1 MSTGDYSNHSFNSPS
16 ASSMFP
22 LPSDLPPEQPK
33 DLKEVFN
40 DLLREKNVSSNASW
54 EYALKLIG
62 NDSRFELFR
71 HHKERKQW
79 FNDYKI
85 QKTKDEKEEQRAKVK
100 RARENL
106 ESLLESSDKVT
117 PNTRYRQ
124 AMEYFAHH
132 EAWKAV
138 PDSERREI
146 FREVVEELTIRVR
159 EEQKAARKRNMK
171 TLAEIL
177 DAMTSVTYRTKWEEA
192 QQLLLD
198 NPVFS
203 EDAGLL
209 GMDKEDALVV
219 FEDHIRALEKEE
231 EEERRREKCRVYR
244 SQRKNREAFISLLDH
259 MHKQGRL
266 TSMSKWCNLYPD
278 ISTDSRYSSMLTQP
292 LSGSTPLDLFKFY
305 VENLKHRYEDD
316 KETIRDI
323 LKKNNFEI
331 KCDTS
336 YEEFVQLMS
345 QDDRTDKVD
354 PANVKVIF
362 DKYLSKAQEREKEK
376 LREENK
382 RKKKIE
388 NAFMNLLHSLEP
400 QLDENSDW
408 EAVKKA
414 IVDDEAYVAI
424 ATEEERLALF
434 KMYIQTVQESCSH
447 HHSRSKKKHKKAR
460 TRNASSSSSSTSS
473 QTRAMDTE
481 EPEPGQVES
490 EASDIEELERQRR
503 ALLEQLEAANC

>member
-1 MSTGDYSNHSFNSPS
+1 MSTGDYSNNSFHSPS
-16 ASSMFP
+16 ASM
-22 LPSDLPPEQPK
+22 LPILPDLPPEQPSK

-62 NDSRFELFR
+62 NDGRFELFR

-85 QKTKDEKEEQRAKVK
+85 QKAKDEKEEQRAKVK

-106 ESLLESSDKVT
+106 EKLLQTSEKVN

-132 EAWKAV
+132 ESWKAV
-138 PDSERREI
+138 PDTERREI
-146 FREVVEELTIRVR
+146 FREVIEELTIRVR

-171 TLAEIL
+171 VLAEIL
-177 DAMTSVTYRTKWEEA
+177 DAMTSVSYRTKWEEA

-198 NPVFS
+198 NPVFA

-231 EEERRREKCRVYR
+231 EEERRREKVRVYR
-244 SQRKNREAFISLLDH
+244 VQRKNREAFNTLLDQL
-259 MHKQGRL
+259 HKQGKL
-266 TSMSKWCNLYPD
+266 TSISKWCNLYPE
-278 ISTDSRYSSMLTQP
+278 ISTDSRYTAMLSQP

-305 VENLKHRYEDD
+305 VEDLKNRYEDD
-316 KETIRDI
+316 KEIIREI
-323 LKKNNFEI
+323 LRKQNFEV
-331 KCDTS
+331 KSDTT
-336 YEEFVQLMS
+336 YEAFVEVLS
-345 QDDRTDKVD
+345 QDDRTEKVD
-354 PANVKVIF
+354 AGNVKVIF
-362 DKYLSKAQEREKEK
+362 EKYLAKVQEREKEK

-414 IVDDEAYVAI
+414 IVDDEAYNAI
-424 ATEEERLALF
+424 ATEEERISLF
-434 KMYIQTVQESCSH
+434 KVYIQTVQESCSH
-447 HHSRSKKKHKKAR
+447 HHSRSKKKNKKSK
-460 TRNASSSSSSTSS
+460 TKLASSSSSSNSS
-473 QTRAMDTE
+473 PANVMDNE

-490 EASDIEELERQRR
+490 EASDIEELEKQRK
-503 ALLEQLEAANC
+503 ALLEQLAAANQ

>member
-1 MSTGDYSNHSFNSPS
+1 MLL
-16 ASSMFP
+16 
-22 LPSDLPPEQPK
+22 LPPELPPEQPAK

-62 NDSRFELFR
+62 NDSRFEFFR

-85 QKTKDEKEEQRAKVK
+85 QKAKDEKEEQRAKVK

-106 ESLLESSDKVT
+106 EKLLQSSEKVN

-138 PDSERREI
+138 PDAERREI
-146 FREVVEELTIRVR
+146 FREVIEELTIRVR

-171 TLAEIL
+171 VLAEIL

-192 QQLLLD
+192 QELLLD
-198 NPVFS
+198 NPVFAS
-203 EDAGLL
+203 DAGLL

-231 EEERRREKCRVYR
+231 EEERRREKVRVYR
-244 SQRKNREAFISLLDH
+244 TQRKNREAFIALLDQL
-259 MHKQGRL
+259 HKQGKL
-266 TSMSKWCNLYPD
+266 TSISKWCNLYPE
-278 ISTDSRYSSMLTQP
+278 ISTDSRYTAMLSQP
-292 LSGSTPLDLFKFY
+292 LSGATPLDLFKFY
-305 VENLKHRYEDD
+305 VEDLKNRYEDD
-316 KETIRDI
+316 KEIIREI
-323 LKKNNFEI
+323 LKKQNFEV
-331 KCDTS
+331 KPDTT
-336 YEEFVQLMS
+336 YEAFVEVLS
-345 QDDRTDKVD
+345 QDDRTEKVD
-354 PANVKVIF
+354 AGNVKVIF
-362 DKYLSKAQEREKEK
+362 EKYLSKVQEREKEK

-382 RKKKIE
+382 RKKKVE

-408 EAVKKA
+408 DAVKKA
-414 IVDDEAYVAI
+414 IVDDEAYNAI
-424 ATEEERLALF
+424 PTEEERISLF
-434 KMYIQTVQESCSH
+434 KIYIQTVQEQCSH
-447 HHSRSKKKHKKAR
+447 HHSRSKKKNKK
-460 TRNASSSSSSTSS
+460 TKTKHASSSSSSASS
-473 QTRAMDTE
+473 PPNVLDAE

-490 EASDIEELERQRR
+490 EASDIEELEKQRK
-503 ALLEQLEAANC
+503 ALLEQLAAANR